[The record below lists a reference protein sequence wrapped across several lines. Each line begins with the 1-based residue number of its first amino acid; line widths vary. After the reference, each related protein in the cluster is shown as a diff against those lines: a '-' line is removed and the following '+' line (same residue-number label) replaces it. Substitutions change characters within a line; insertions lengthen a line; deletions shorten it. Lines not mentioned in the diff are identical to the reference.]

1 MGNIFSANFTFE
13 LYQWSSEEYPKEY
26 AVIYTS
32 VTDKSKFCIFRL
44 SVKPEKLQLRVAD
57 ILCHSH
63 PVRFHMEVTAE
74 RDNGL
79 FNLRVVRVVEAGTS
93 QSQTSIKDK
102 LIFDYFCESR
112 ACVFGVDRRGSMS
125 SSDTN
130 RNWEVVHSYA
140 VGYKTDIKLY
150 VVIKCDKMTGLSAEF
165 RGPFKCEGLIT
176 FLIPKTGSL
185 IQREVKG
192 EPPKH
197 ISAIVDSVFTGKQ
210 FVLFNQGKG
219 NNLAEAS
226 LEGQHINNS
235 GNFIGNG
242 NYGFLEN

>member
-1 MGNIFSANFTFE
+1 MGNIFSANLTFE

-57 ILCHSH
+57 LLCHSH

-74 RDNGL
+74 RDKGL
-79 FNLRVVRVVEAGTS
+79 FDYRVVRVVEAGTS
-93 QSQTSIKDK
+93 QSQTFFKD
-102 LIFDYFCESR
+102 IFNYFCEKR
-112 ACVFGVDRRGSMS
+112 VCGFDVDRPGWKYGSAINM
-125 SSDTN
+125 
-130 RNWEVVHSYA
+130 NWEVWHTYT
-140 VGYKTDIKLY
+140 VGYKTNIRLY
-150 VVIKCDKMTGLSAEF
+150 VDIDCDKMTGLSAKF
-165 RGPFKCEGLIT
+165 RGPFKCEGFII
-176 FLIPKTGSL
+176 FLEERSGSL

-192 EPPKH
+192 KPPEH
-197 ISAIVDSVFTGKQ
+197 VSTIVDSVFTGKQ
-210 FVLFNQGKG
+210 FVLFNKGKG
-219 NNLAEAS
+219 SSLGEAS
-226 LEGQHINNS
+226 HQ

>member
-1 MGNIFSANFTFE
+1 MGNIFGTDLVFDQ
-13 LYQWSSEEYPKEY
+13 YQWSSKEFSKEY

-44 SVKPEKLQLRVAD
+44 SVKPEKVQFRVAD
-57 ILCHSH
+57 FLCHSH

-79 FNLRVVRVVEAGTS
+79 FNFAVVRVVESGTS
-93 QSQTSIKDK
+93 QSQTHFKDN
-102 LIFDYFCESR
+102 LLFNYFCEKRSCDFDVESHGR
-112 ACVFGVDRRGSMS
+112 KY

-130 RNWEVVHSYA
+130 MNWEVMHWYTL
-140 VGYKTDIKLY
+140 GYKTNIRLNVDIECNK
-150 VVIKCDKMTGLSAEF
+150 ITGLSAKF
-165 RGPFKCEGLIT
+165 RGPFKCEGMIT
-176 FLIPKTGSL
+176 FLLEESDSL
-185 IQREVKG
+185 IEREVKG

-210 FVLFNQGKG
+210 FVLFNKGKG

-226 LEGQHINNS
+226 QQG
-235 GNFIGNG
+235 FFFGNG
-242 NYGFLEN
+242 NNGFVEH